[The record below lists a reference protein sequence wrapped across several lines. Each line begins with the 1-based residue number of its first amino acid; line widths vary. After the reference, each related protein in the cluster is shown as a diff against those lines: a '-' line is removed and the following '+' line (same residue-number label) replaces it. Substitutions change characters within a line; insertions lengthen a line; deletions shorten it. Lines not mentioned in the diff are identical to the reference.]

1 MTTPI
6 DLTQISFHDSSLVGV
21 SRSGPT
27 ITLALEDVNVSD
39 SQSSMDVAIS
49 GADTILQDGLP
60 IHDLQMETAD
70 GEIVQLSQE
79 SRTVTLVIRWHR
91 YAPKSHRTAVY
102 SLSGA
107 DLRLQAESK

>member
-6 DLTQISFHDSSLVGV
+6 DLTQVSLHDSSLVGV
-21 SRSGPT
+21 SRIGPT
-27 ITLALEDVNVSD
+27 ITLALEDVNGGD
-39 SQSSMDVAIS
+39 SQSSIDVAIS
-49 GADTILQDGLP
+49 GVDIILQDGSP

-79 SRTVTLVIRWHR
+79 NRTVTLIIRWHR
-91 YAPKSHRTAVY
+91 YAPKVHRTVVY

-107 DLRLQAESK
+107 DLRLRAERK

>member
-6 DLTQISFHDSSLVGV
+6 NLTQVSFHDSSLIGV

-27 ITLALEDVNVSD
+27 ITLALEDVNASD
-39 SQSSMDVAIS
+39 SQSSINVAIS
-49 GADTILQDGLP
+49 GADAILQDGLP

-70 GEIVQLSQE
+70 GEIVQLSEE
-79 SRTVTLVIRWHR
+79 SRTVTLIIRWHR

-102 SLSGA
+102 TLSGPN
-107 DLRLQAESK
+107 LQLQAERK